1 MEAVLRDRRW
11 LPALIDASTAEA
23 RARVLNR
30 YSNAAMAFHF
40 LYKHCPVPPSEA
52 AAAARASAASA
63 ASGSG
68 GAQAASLSSSSS
80 SSLLTLP
87 QCVASSFFFPYIDDR
102 AKQTYVG
109 THTVV

>member
-40 LYKHCPVPPSEA
+40 LYKHCPVPPREA
-52 AAAARASAASA
+52 AAAAVASAAA
-63 ASGSG
+63 AAWGSG
-68 GAQAASLSSSSS
+68 GAQAASS

-109 THTVV
+109 AHTL